1 MSGLS
6 DGDAPCNSHIDYH
19 HPFRGTI
26 LKRTEFGEQLLL
38 DILLSTETLVAFFLC
53 YLNQDTFEQ
62 RDSDN
67 ELFLIHYHCRKRVK

>member
-1 MSGLS
+1 MLLAT
-6 DGDAPCNSHIDYH
+6 DH

>member
-6 DGDAPCNSHIDYH
+6 DRDAPCNSHIYYH
-19 HPFRGTI
+19 HPFRDNI

-38 DILLSTETLVAFFLC
+38 DILLSTETLVAFILC

-62 RDSDN
+62 RDTFEQMN
-67 ELFLIHYHCRKRVK
+67 